1 LTELSLICTAEG
13 DNTVLALSVGKLL
26 LAYLNKGRKYLFI
39 SLSLIKKAIKTGKAP
54 N

>member
-26 LAYLNKGRKYLFI
+26 LAYLNKGKENFFLFI
-39 SLSLIKKAIKTGKAP
+39 SLKK
-54 N
+54 